1 MTELRVATAGDL
13 AAVRAIA
20 DAEEPPPRA
29 EDGGFPE
36 ALDAYYLHLITHGEV
51 VIAEE
56 DGAAV
61 GFGAT
66 ISSSRGVHLADLFVV
81 RERQSGGIGRAILEA
96 LYAADPWPRT
106 TFSSDDPRAL
116 PLYVRFGMRPLWP
129 NLYLSGDGRRLPE
142 PGSGLVVERVEAEQ
156 VAELERDW
164 WGVDR
169 PLEHR
174 YWAGQPANTPFVVR
188 AGDGRPVAAG
198 HARSLL
204 RGGGRWINQFF
215 VAPREEPRDAT
226 VAALR
231 WSADADGRI
240 GGCVPGPHP
249 VVPTLIGAGFRVVD
263 RDIYQA
269 SDTALI
275 DPERVIVNTGIL

>member
-1 MTELRVATAGDL
+1 VIELRAASVSDL
-13 AAVRAIA
+13 AAIREIA

-29 EDGGFPE
+29 EEGGFPE
-36 ALDAYYLHLITHGEV
+36 ALDAYYLHLIAHGEV
-51 VIAEE
+51 VVAEE
-56 DGAAV
+56 GGRAV

-81 RERQSGGIGRAILEA
+81 RDRQGAGIGRRLLAA
-96 LYAADPWPRT
+96 LYAGDPWPRT

-129 NLYLSGDGRRLPE
+129 NLYIRGDGRRLPE
-142 PGSGLVVERVEAEQ
+142 PGGALVVEA
-156 VAELERDW
+156 VAADEVAALEREW
-164 WGVDR
+164 WGIDR

-174 YWAGQPANTPFVVR
+174 YWAGQPANIPFIVR
-188 AGDGRPVAAG
+188 AADGRPVAGG
-198 HARSLL
+198 HGRSIL
-204 RGGGRWINQFF
+204 RGGGRWINQLF
-215 VAPREEPRDAT
+215 VAPREDAHDAT

-231 WSADADGRI
+231 FAADEQGRI

-249 VVPTLIGAGFRVVD
+249 VVPTLIDAGFHVID
-263 RDIYQA
+263 RDTFQA
-269 SDTALI
+269 SDPTLI

>member
-1 MTELRVATAGDL
+1 VTDLRAATAGDL
-13 AAVRAIA
+13 AAIRAIA
-20 DAEEPPPRA
+20 DAEEAPPVA

-36 ALDAYYLHLITHGEV
+36 ALDAYYLHLITRGEV
-51 VIAEE
+51 VVAEE
-56 DGAAV
+56 AGRAV

-81 RERQSGGIGRAILEA
+81 RDRQGAGIGRAILDV

-142 PGSGLVVERVEAEQ
+142 PGGGLVVERVSWEE
-156 VAELERDW
+156 VAGLERDW

-174 YWAGQPANTPFVVR
+174 FFASQPASVAMVVR

-198 HARSLL
+198 DARSLL
-204 RGGGRWINQFF
+204 RGGGRWINEFF
-215 VAPREEPRDAT
+215 VAPGTPPHDPT

-231 WSADADGRI
+231 WSADAEGRI

-249 VVPTLIGAGFRVVD
+249 VVSTLVAAGFRVVD
-263 RDIYQA
+263 RDVYQA
-269 SDTALI
+269 SDATLI